1 MAKQKQKKLSKTLP
15 SDERIDWA
23 RNQALIQQT
32 YIDLIKELKRC
43 PTSYEVSQRVKISV
57 TTIKKHVRQMK
68 FEPQESPL
76 RVLSPDVLISV
87 YNSARKGTSASQKLW
102 FQIMEGWVESTEVN
116 LKNSIADLVRQ
127 NESE

>member
-43 PTSYEVSQRVKISV
+43 PTNYEVSQRVKISV

-102 FQIMEGWVESTEVN
+102 FQIMEGWVESAEVN